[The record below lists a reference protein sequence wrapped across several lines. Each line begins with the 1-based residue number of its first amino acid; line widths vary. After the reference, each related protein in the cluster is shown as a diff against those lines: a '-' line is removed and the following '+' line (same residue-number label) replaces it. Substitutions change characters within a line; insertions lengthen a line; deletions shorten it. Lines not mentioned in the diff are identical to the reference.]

1 MPRPGYIICSVSGSL
16 DWYISSMSA
25 FNIIESI
32 EIQQVHPEPGQ
43 PIKSHDFRM
52 RVIASWFKEDTDSVR
67 QSFEAEIVALA
78 PKTDQ
83 VVFTARFP
91 SFKFSA
97 PVHRLILPDFSFP
110 TVPLESG
117 FLRLECR
124 VRKVGETGWT
134 WRQQYPIAVVN
145 KVPTASS

>member
-16 DWYISSMSA
+16 DSYINTMSA

-32 EIQQVHPEPGQ
+32 EIEEARPQPGQ
-43 PIKSHDFRM
+43 VIKAHDFRM
-52 RVIASWFKEDTDSVR
+52 RVITAWFKEDTDSVK
-67 QSFEAEIVALA
+67 QLFEAEIVALA

-83 VVFTARFP
+83 EVFTARFP
-91 SFKFSA
+91 SFRFSA
-97 PVHRLILPDFSFP
+97 PLHRLILPDFSFP
-110 TVPLESG
+110 TVPLASG

-145 KVPTASS
+145 KVPTTSS

>member
-1 MPRPGYIICSVSGSL
+1 
-16 DWYISSMSA
+16 MSA
-25 FNIIESI
+25 FNIIENI
-32 EIQQVHPEPGQ
+32 EIQEVHQEPGQ
-43 PIKSHDFRM
+43 PIKAHDFRM
-52 RVIASWFKEDTDSVR
+52 RVVATWLKEDTDSPK

-83 VVFTARFP
+83 EVFAARFP
-91 SFKFSA
+91 SFRFSTQ
-97 PVHRLILPDFSFP
+97 VHRLIIPDFSFP

-124 VRKVGETGWT
+124 VRKAGETGWL
-134 WRQQYPIAVVN
+134 WSQQYPIVVVN